1 MYTPFSQDFI
11 EMFAGVKPRT
21 LVRNAQK
28 RKTFL
33 ARRKII
39 IFRAFQFTKIQR
51 IFGTRKAT
59 AFLGFRKLACQSEE
73 RKTTDFSPWIAPSG
87 EFSLFNI

>member
-1 MYTPFSQDFI
+1 
-11 EMFAGVKPRT
+11 MFAGVKPRT

-51 IFGTRKAT
+51 IFVIYCLYTFKKNGPARTRTGGQRLSYSPQRTVRALSYAARAT
-59 AFLGFRKLACQSEE
+59 LYTACGAGS
-73 RKTTDFSPWIAPSG
+73 R
-87 EFSLFNI
+87 